1 MSSKDISTTNPLCKH
16 IILTCGSIE
25 NFAKAMGMTTQGAYK
40 KVKNLKKW
48 TVADIEKA
56 RTILHIN
63 NEAEFIRIFFE

>member
-1 MSSKDISTTNPLCKH
+1 MGKDISTTNQLCKH

-25 NFAKAMGMTTQGAYK
+25 NFAKDMNMTPQGVYK
-40 KVKNLKKW
+40 KVKNLKSW

-56 RTILHIN
+56 RKVLHIN